1 MKLATKFRI
10 AMLAIR
16 QTLVSSGSASPYHPA
31 YGLPDTIR
39 IRAVRIAEQHGVKV
53 AAAECN
59 VAVPTVYKWIRAYAN
74 SAITK

>member
-16 QTLVSSGSASPYHPA
+16 QTLASSGSASPYHPA
-31 YGLPDTIR
+31 YGLPESTR
-39 IRAVRIAEQHGVKV
+39 KRALHIAEQYGVRV

-59 VAVPTVYKWIRAYAN
+59 VAGVVTTRLVLATR
-74 SAITK
+74 SE